1 MRYWS
6 PQFSLTARV
15 VGMHNMQ
22 LYIVLYA
29 IYRTIIPCLVVV
41 LRMLNDE
48 QEDGKANFKTIA

>member
-22 LYIVLYA
+22 LYVVLYA
-29 IYRTIIPCLVVV
+29 IYRAIIPCLVV